1 MGWHVPLELLVAYE
15 QGRLDPVR
23 VMAVEAHV
31 ARCARCRES
40 VPSDEDWLARSWAG
54 VLDTVDAPRLG
65 VVERLLCRLG
75 MPGHRARLLA
85 ATPALRASWLAAT
98 AAVLSFAVLATYLS
112 GGASPVSGSRAV
124 LGFLAVAP
132 VLPVLAVATAYGSRL
147 DGLHEISDTTPMAG
161 PALVLWRASAVLV
174 VSIGMGGLASVF
186 LPGHGWLAV
195 AWLLPALAL
204 CLASLALATVVPS
217 RVTAPLLAAGWLVVV
232 VAVGTRDEHGDVFG
246 TYAQVVY
253 LLVAVAA
260 GAVLAARRRRLDPGE
275 PR

>member
-1 MGWHVPLELLVAYE
+1 MGWHVPPELLVAYE

-31 ARCARCRES
+31 TRCTRCRES
-40 VPSDEDWLARSWAG
+40 IPIDEDWLARGWAS

-75 MPGHRARLLA
+75 LPEHRARLLA
-85 ATPALRASWLAAT
+85 ATPALRASWLGAT
-98 AAVLSFAVLATYLS
+98 AAVLSFAVLAAYAS
-112 GGASPVSGSRAV
+112 GGVSSGLGSHAV

-132 VLPVLAVATAYGSRL
+132 VLPVLAVATAYGPRL
-147 DGLHEISDTTPMAG
+147 DRLHEISDTTPLAG

-174 VSIGMGGLASVF
+174 VSIGMGALASVF
-186 LPGHGWLAV
+186 LPAHGWLAV

-217 RVTAPLLAAGWLVVV
+217 QVTAPLLAVGWLVA
-232 VAVGTRDEHGDVFG
+232 VAAIGTRDERGDVFG
-246 TYAQVVY
+246 GYAQIVY
-253 LLVAVAA
+253 LLVALAA
-260 GAVLAARRRRLDPGE
+260 SAVLAARRRRLDPGE